1 MLFIILILIIKPFS
15 NLLSENGYFESTLFI
30 KYIINFV
37 NSVNYEKDIIY
48 NRLLYIVYNLLFN
61 GEIHVPEIVG
71 KIGNQEPT
79 NPYQNKK
86 DVQYLKLLDTREIEL
101 AKALS
106 VNNIGNRIHDFI
118 QEQLSKK
125 I

>member
-48 NRLLYIVYNLLFN
+48 NRRLYIVQFISKFSMENAA
-61 GEIHVPEIVG
+61 
-71 KIGNQEPT
+71 GN
-79 NPYQNKK
+79 
-86 DVQYLKLLDTREIEL
+86 I
-101 AKALS
+101 
-106 VNNIGNRIHDFI
+106 
-118 QEQLSKK
+118 
-125 I
+125 